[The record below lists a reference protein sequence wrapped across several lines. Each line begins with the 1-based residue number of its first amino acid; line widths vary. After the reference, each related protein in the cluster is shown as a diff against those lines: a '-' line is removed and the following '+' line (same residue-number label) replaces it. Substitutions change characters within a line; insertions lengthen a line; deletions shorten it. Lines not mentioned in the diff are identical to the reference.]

1 MNSLRHPAPSDRR
14 GNVIVLTAVMMIAF
28 LAMISFAVDIGY
40 LNTTKVELQRTADS
54 AAMAATWELVRSESS
69 PNDAMTTQIANARTK
84 AAQFAAANPVCT
96 AAPVLDANTGNSTSG
111 DIVVGYLASASS
123 SLDTL
128 QLTNANA
135 VQVRVR
141 KTAASSNG
149 NVPLFF
155 ARAMGINHT
164 EMSAEATATLTS
176 NFGGFKTPPNG
187 GNLQILPFALDKD
200 TWDDLLAG
208 GGNDQWKATDSPTSD
223 DPFHKNISSGSD
235 GVREVNLYP
244 QSTGSPGNRG
254 TVDIGSSN
262 NSTSDIARQIVDGIS
277 ADDLNRAPFNGE
289 LKFDSNGKL
298 YLNGDTG
305 ISAGVKDELASI
317 IGQPRIIPI
326 FEQVQSPGN
335 NATYTIVEFAGVRI
349 MDVSLT
355 GKMSSKRLIVQP
367 AKIVVYGGIPA
378 TGTTKSWYVYSPAW
392 LVR

>member
-1 MNSLRHPAPSDRR
+1 MKPHIHPAASNRR
-14 GNVIVLTAVMMIAF
+14 GNVLVLTAFMMIVF
-28 LAMISFAVDIGY
+28 FVMIAYAVDIGY
-40 LNTTKVELQRTADS
+40 LNTAKVELQRTADS
-54 AAMAATWELVRSESS
+54 AAMAAAWELVASEAS
-69 PNDAMTTQIANARTK
+69 PSGGMTTQIANARAK
-84 AAQFAAANPVCT
+84 AVQFAAANPVLT
-96 AAPVLDANTGNSTSG
+96 VAPALDLNTSNSSSG
-111 DIVVGYLASASS
+111 DIVIGHLASASS
-123 SLDTL
+123 PLNTQ
-128 QLTNANA
+128 QLANANA

-141 KTAASSNG
+141 KTAASNNG
-149 NVPLFF
+149 SVGLFF
-155 ARAMGINHT
+155 ARAMGLNYADMT
-164 EMSAEATATLTS
+164 AEALATLTN
-176 NFGGFKTPPNG
+176 NFGGFKVPPSG
-187 GNLQILPFALDKD
+187 ENLQILPFALDKE

-208 GGNDQWKATDSPTSD
+208 GGKDLWKATDSPTPQ
-223 DPFHKNISSGSD
+223 DPNHKTISAGSD

-262 NSTSDIARQIVDGIS
+262 NSTNDIARQIVDGIS
-277 ADDLNRAPFNGE
+277 ADDLDRAPFYGE
-289 LKFDSNGKL
+289 LKFNPDGKL

-317 IGQPRIIPI
+317 IGKTRIIPI

-367 AKIVVYGGIPA
+367 AKILVRGGIPA
-378 TGTTKSWYVYSPAW
+378 SGATTSWFVYSPAW